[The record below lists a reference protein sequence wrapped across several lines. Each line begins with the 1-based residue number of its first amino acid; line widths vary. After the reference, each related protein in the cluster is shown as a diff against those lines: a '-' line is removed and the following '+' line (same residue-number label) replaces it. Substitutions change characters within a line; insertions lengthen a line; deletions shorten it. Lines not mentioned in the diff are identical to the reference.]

1 MDEIKDAVRQ
11 FILVTCLVGEAPDNL
26 SDTTRLQSTGILD
39 SLATLKLVM
48 FLEERYGIQLEFEET
63 TADRF
68 DSVVEI
74 AACVARKQGQNIASR
89 QG

>member
-11 FILVTCLVGEAPDNL
+11 FVITTCLVGEAPENL
-26 SDTTRLQSTGILD
+26 GDTTRLQSSGILD

-48 FLEERYGIQLEFEET
+48 FLEQRYGIQLGFEDT

-68 DSVVEI
+68 DSLAEI
-74 AACVARKQGQNIASR
+74 AACVARKQTAAAVPR
-89 QG
+89 QE